1 METNDPTRIATEY
14 DVIVGGGG
22 PAGLAAAIT
31 CARAGLRTLLHTRS
45 PVLGGF
51 TGSTLSHSL
60 CGFHI
65 PSPDAIPRPAN
76 GGFALEFA
84 ERLVKSGAAGGP
96 LRVGPFD
103 VLFHEPILSSRL
115 CHELCAREKNL
126 TVALGVRIDSIE
138 GGETHLEAVNFDGGL
153 DPASARVFIDT
164 TREAETAF
172 LGGADYETSVDRPVH
187 RKTWVFCVSGQDA
200 DATDDEG
207 LRILSARLVSG
218 ILNGTLTPQIG
229 LAALKILRI
238 DSEWSACIRLD
249 EEGDHFSTLN
259 PDSLIRFQIL
269 GENLANELGHF
280 LRSHIPGFEK
290 SRVAVQSVQPC
301 APESRRGIGRH
312 RLSPDDLRS
321 ATVFEDAVCRLGW
334 PLMADPLV
342 MGESASGPSG
352 FSTATVP
359 LRSLLSGNIHNLVLA
374 GRSLAS
380 AYSVQGSLRV
390 AGTAAAL
397 GHAAGLAA
405 AIIARSPD
413 RSIPPG
419 EEPQAAAAI
428 RPVLENGL

>member
-1 METNDPTRIATEY
+1 METNEPTLIATDY
-14 DVIVGGGG
+14 DVIVAGAG
-22 PAGLAAAIT
+22 PAGLAAAIAS
-31 CARAGLRTLLHTRS
+31 ARAGLRTLLHTRS

-51 TGSTLSHSL
+51 AGSSLVHSL

-65 PSPDAIPRPAN
+65 RSPDAIPRPAN

-84 ERLVKSGAAGGP
+84 ERLVKSGAACGP

-103 VLFHEPILSSRL
+103 VLFHEPILFTRL

-138 GGETHLEAVNFDGGL
+138 GSDTHLEAVNFEDGL
-153 DPASARVFIDT
+153 DPVKARVFIDT

-172 LGGADYETSVDRPVH
+172 LGGADYETSVDRPVR
-187 RKTWVFCVSGQDA
+187 RKTWVFCISGQEA
-200 DATDDEG
+200 DATDTEG
-207 LRILSARLVSG
+207 LRILSARIVSG
-218 ILNGTLTPQIG
+218 ILNGILTPQIG

-238 DSEWSACIRLD
+238 ESEWSACIRLD

-269 GENLANELGHF
+269 GENLAKELGHF
-280 LRSHIPGFEK
+280 LRANIPGFEK
-290 SRVAVQSVQPC
+290 CRVDIHPAHPC
-301 APESRRGIGRH
+301 APESRRGIARH
-312 RLSPDDLRS
+312 RLSPDDLLS

-342 MGESASGPSG
+342 MGAPASGSTG

-359 LRSLLSGNIHNLVLA
+359 LRSLLSSNIHNLLLA
-374 GRSLAS
+374 GRCISS

-397 GHAAGLAA
+397 GQAAGLAA
-405 AIIARSPD
+405 AMIARSPTQ
-413 RSIPPG
+413 SIPSG
-419 EEPQAAAAI
+419 EEPRAAATI
-428 RPVLENGL
+428 RTALETGL